1 MVVIQGKYFAL
12 KWLLLL
18 NYLLNYY
25 YYYYFKWYQ
34 TQNMPGNY
42 ESEVKAYKMQSSREL
57 VMGLFFNL
65 SKFKLKYY

>member
-1 MVVIQGKYFAL
+1 
-12 KWLLLL
+12 
-18 NYLLNYY
+18 
-25 YYYYFKWYQ
+25 
-34 TQNMPGNY
+34 MPGNY